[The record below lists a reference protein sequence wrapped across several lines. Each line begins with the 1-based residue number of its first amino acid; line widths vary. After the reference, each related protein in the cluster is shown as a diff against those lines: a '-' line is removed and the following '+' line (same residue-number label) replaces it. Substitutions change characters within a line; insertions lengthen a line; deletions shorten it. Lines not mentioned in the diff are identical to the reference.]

1 MRICQRCNAT
11 IEDATNFCPACGT
24 DQRFGRRETQSSTL
38 LIVLSILT
46 IIGSV
51 FQLFRGMLYEL
62 VAAADN
68 NDEYIRG
75 WIYSI
80 TAIMTI
86 IGAIMMLQ
94 KQLNGLYLYTAGQ
107 VIYLLTCFWATSV
120 YMNDPDFGGEGI
132 VIAIASVFIVPAI
145 IFLIVFWTDGC
156 KRVLR

>member
-1 MRICQRCNAT
+1 MENCIRCNTPLEAG
-11 IEDATNFCPACGT
+11 TNFCPTCGT
-24 DQRFGRRETQSSTL
+24 DQRFTIGSKQSSTL

-68 NDEYIRG
+68 NSEYIRG

-80 TAIMTI
+80 TAIVTI
-86 IGAIMMLQ
+86 AGAVMMLM
-94 KQLNGLYLYTAGQ
+94 KHLKGLYVYTVGQ
-107 VIYLLTCFWATSV
+107 AIYILTCFWATSV

-145 IFLIVFWTDGC
+145 IFLILFWTDDC

>member
-1 MRICQRCNAT
+1 MEKCIRCNT
-11 IEDATNFCPACGT
+11 PIETGTSFCPACGA
-24 DQRFGRRETQSSTL
+24 DQRFGPGANQSSVL
-38 LIVLSILT
+38 LIVLCVLT
-46 IIGSV
+46 LVGSV

-68 NDEYIRG
+68 NSEYIRG

-80 TAIMTI
+80 TAVVTI

-94 KQLNGLYLYTAGQ
+94 KQLKGLYVYTAGQ

-132 VIAIASVFIVPAI
+132 VIAISSLFIIPAI
-145 IFLIVFWTDGC
+145 IFLIVFWGNEC